1 MTDSFAGGSVV
12 SMLKYIQYRPLYRHL
27 FLFRPKFYKAFY
39 CTYLEKYFAKKAP
52 FIDENTFLVWEP
64 CSKSHAEV
72 VPGYVKY
79 LSDLGYKV
87 SVLVSPKRYKEG
99 LFSRFDDE
107 NVFYNKMSQK
117 EIHKHFKNNTL
128 KNAKGILVTTV
139 GKLSNGE
146 DYDDAYNTFKKENDN
161 QKILLVEH
169 DIKHTADNNT
179 LKEEIITLRQVDYKD
194 AKTVVINPHY
204 FGAVN
209 ITPKNETTNFVSVGA
224 IRAKKK
230 NNQLMID
237 SVKELHNKDITN
249 FKVTVIGKGNLS
261 GVPKEIK
268 KYFDIKGR
276 LNFADMYKEIEK
288 ADFFL
293 TSYNKDEERHIRYI
307 TTGTSGNFQLIYGFA
322 KPCLIIKSFAP
333 INGLDDKNSI
343 VYDKNSDYA
352 EAMQKA
358 IEMTQDE
365 YKIMQNNLKDY
376 ADKLY
381 RVSLGNMRRL
391 INE

>member
-12 SMLKYIQYRPLYRHL
+12 SMLKYIQYRPLYRYL

-64 CSKSHAEV
+64 CSKSHGEV

-87 SVLVSPKRYKEG
+87 SVLVSPTRYKEG

-107 NVFYNKMSQK
+107 NVFYNNMSQK
-117 EIHKHFKNNTL
+117 EIHKYFKNNTL

-146 DYDDAYNTFKKENDN
+146 DYDDAYNTFKKDNDK

-169 DIKHTADNNT
+169 EIKHTFDYNT

-230 NNQLMID
+230 NNQLIID

-381 RVSLGNMRRL
+381 RVSLENMRRL